1 MITLNA
7 WTVYGE
13 VQKWSHVESNAQ
25 TACNEIQ
32 KWSSV
37 VVQSDELLPA
47 MPHGHTSVCDSS
59 LIQVSSQWDECADSS
74 LISEPLIPIKIPAN
88 DAGKSVGHDPCIW
101 VSSTFVGV
109 GDPDGNLNSWFCPRR
124 VMVIVVI
131 WGISLQLGDSF
142 LSRCLFNY
150 TFQINEIV

>member
-1 MITLNA
+1 MNCI
-7 WTVYGE
+7 WWGSE
-13 VQKWSHVESNAQ
+13 VVTRWIKCTN
-25 TACNEIQ
+25 C
-32 KWSSV
+32 
-37 VVQSDELLPA
+37 
-47 MPHGHTSVCDSS
+47 M
-59 LIQVSSQWDECADSS
+59 QWDSEVVKCGSAIRWATTCYATRPHISVWFKSDSS